1 MRAAGWRAGRGGAA
15 TGRRQTPAVAMA
27 PHPAGTPVLIVDDN
41 QDAAEMLAEYVQSL
55 GYRVRIAFDG
65 PSALSVAR
73 EMSPRIALLDI
84 GLPVMD
90 GFELARRLRAAARP
104 RSASSSMAITG
115 YGQESDRERT
125 RAAGFDAH
133 LVKPVD
139 MEALE
144 GLLRS
149 LGKPSR

>member
-1 MRAAGWRAGRGGAA
+1 MRLPAAAPAAGTAVDGPDALA
-15 TGRRQTPAVAMA
+15 PAIGA

-41 QDAAEMLAEYVQSL
+41 QDAAEMLAAYVQSL
-55 GYRVRIAFDG
+55 GYRVQVAFDG
-65 PSALSVAR
+65 PAALNVAR
-73 EMSPRIALLDI
+73 ELSPRIALLDL

-90 GFELARRLRAAARP
+90 GFELAGRLRQLP
-104 RSASSSMAITG
+104 GLSAVKLIAITG

-144 GLLRS
+144 DLLRS
-149 LGKPSR
+149 LGETVP